1 MMRKCRNRYMLLAL
15 AVVLG
20 VIFLGHSKIYSIY
33 TSRLIVSNII
43 QGELGSDDFEIAV
56 GNACCGESVEADPY
70 TKWWYNEDDD
80 KYYLFLPKTWE
91 EDKRVFWTFNC
102 VDEIRIDD
110 RVVRQGDFFG
120 EKEGEYTILAS
131 GNEYPLVVMYSG
143 DIATMFLETETGV
156 LDYIHE
162 SKEIIEA
169 ADYTLFDHQGNL
181 NNYGHIMEMACRGN
195 VSFKFVDKKS
205 YRMKLQEK
213 TQMLD
218 LGAERDWIL
227 LANMLD
233 RTLSRNIIVN
243 TMAKE
248 LDMDYVPDMTYVD
261 LYANGEYIGNYV
273 LAERIEVGD
282 ERVNIQD
289 LSEANELANPGLD
302 FASCEQVI
310 EQPGKLFSRKWW
322 KIPNEPEDYTGG
334 YLMEIDMLDRYGLEA
349 SGFITTRMQGVVVHN
364 PKYASLNQIGYIASM
379 YQDFEDALFSE
390 TGYNENTGK
399 YFYEYIDIDS
409 FVKKYMLEEVIK
421 NLDASATSCFLYKPE
436 YDTKMH
442 AGPAWDYDGSIDIDR
457 VSGNGVY
464 LKDPEGFYVASKER
478 DSDIWWALYQQDYFK
493 EYVDKTFESGFKDTV
508 SDFVEEFIDENAK
521 HILDSAM
528 MNAVRWSRTEEGGYE
543 ATVEAFYD
551 RNASLKNFLQV
562 RLEWLDEAW
571 EYEN

>member
-1 MMRKCRNRYMLLAL
+1 
-15 AVVLG
+15 
-20 VIFLGHSKIYSIY
+20 
-33 TSRLIVSNII
+33 
-43 QGELGSDDFEIAV
+43 
-56 GNACCGESVEADPY
+56 
-70 TKWWYNEDDD
+70 
-80 KYYLFLPKTWE
+80 
-91 EDKRVFWTFNC
+91 
-102 VDEIRIDD
+102 
-110 RVVRQGDFFG
+110 
-120 EKEGEYTILAS
+120 
-131 GNEYPLVVMYSG
+131 MYSG

-169 ADYTLFDHQGNL
+169 ADYTLFDYQGNL

-399 YFYEYIDIDS
+399 YFYEYIDMDS
-409 FVKKYMLEEVIK
+409 FAKKYMLEEVIK
-421 NLDASATSCFLYKPE
+421 NLDASSTSCFLYKPE

-457 VSGNGVY
+457 VAGNGVY

-508 SDFVEEFIDENAK
+508 SDFVEKFIDENAN